1 MKEKSNYEHNN
12 FNNNKTYNEDTRTNN
27 IENLTEEDI
36 ELLRLLD
43 IQKCAQTISIY
54 ADILAYISTL
64 EGIELIYSKYR
75 KDLNKDNLPNP
86 DIPALQSVYL
96 GIISRSMI
104 TEIGFIKYNKLY
116 KKYTNGEITY
126 SLKPNVDINIGN
138 VLGLISSY
146 YTLRGVKRIY
156 KRNIDQPVLGV

>member
-1 MKEKSNYEHNN
+1 
-12 FNNNKTYNEDTRTNN
+12 
-27 IENLTEEDI
+27 
-36 ELLRLLD
+36 
-43 IQKCAQTISIY
+43 
-54 ADILAYISTL
+54 
-64 EGIELIYSKYR
+64 
-75 KDLNKDNLPNP
+75 
-86 DIPALQSVYL
+86 
-96 GIISRSMI
+96 MI

-146 YTLRGVKRIY
+146 YTLRGVKGIY